1 MEKKP
6 TLKSRIEAWMAE
18 GIELNGIAERLKME
32 QPDADFAKLK
42 RKVSVYLAILRR
54 PKQA

>member
-1 MEKKP
+1 MKTT

-18 GIELNGIAERLKME
+18 GIGLNGIAELLHKENPE
-32 QPDADFAKLK
+32 QDFNKLK

>member
-6 TLKSRIEAWMAE
+6 TLKSRIEAMLMD
-18 GIELNGIAERLKME
+18 GVGLNGIAETLHKE
-32 QPDADFAKLK
+32 NPDQDFNKLK

-54 PKQA
+54 GKQA